1 VRVLFEDLDELILRC
16 RDEKARLYIS
26 EAIASYKAG
35 AFRSSIVACWIAV
48 CFDFIEKIRELALSG
63 DKEAEK
69 LVQDLD
75 AIRRA
80 GDLKRAL
87 VFERELLLVARDK
100 FELLSPIEFTDL
112 NRLQEDRNRCAHPSL
127 ASDDQAYSPSAELAR
142 LHLHSAVTHFLQ
154 HPPAQGKY
162 ALERLL
168 RDVDSDYFPTTA
180 KDAHIAFA
188 YGPLK
193 KPRESLVR
201 NFVLVLTKSLL
212 EESPDYKRKLR
223 FRSALA
229 AARVLHPAISAA
241 TLGKNLSQLMR
252 AVPDSSLISAIG
264 FVQFAEDSWQYLE
277 EDVVQRLKNF
287 VRSLPSEDFEDLD
300 FLLSFSPLQEQ
311 ARERVK
317 VATRQEISDEISDA
331 FFLFIVPTEMVDR
344 FIQIYLSSDS
354 FAESNACAKQMISS
368 VDMFSETQIRRLLSG
383 INMNSQ
389 IRDSIQVQSLIFTLR
404 HSDKFSQAEFE
415 TLLKDNGL
423 EKFMLHNT

>member
-1 VRVLFEDLDELILRC
+1 VPELFEELDELILRC

-26 EAIASYKAG
+26 EAIASYRAG

-75 AIRRA
+75 ATRRA
-80 GDLKRAL
+80 GDSRRAL

-100 FELLSPIEFTDL
+100 FELLSQIEFTDL

-180 KDAHIAFA
+180 KDARIALA
-188 YGPLK
+188 SGPLK

-201 NFVLVLTKSLL
+201 NFVLVLAKSLL
-212 EESPDYKRKLR
+212 EESPDYKRKWRL
-223 FRSALA
+223 RSALA
-229 AARVLHPAISAA
+229 AARELHPAISAA
-241 TLGKNLSQLMR
+241 TLGQKLSQLMR
-252 AVPDSSLISAIG
+252 AVPDTSLISAID
-264 FVQFAEDSWQYLE
+264 FVHFAEDSWQYLE
-277 EDVVQRLKNF
+277 EDVAQRLNNF
-287 VRSLPSEDFEDLD
+287 VRSLPSKDFEDLE
-300 FLLSFSPLQEQ
+300 FLLSFSPLQKQ

-317 VATRQEISDEISDA
+317 VATRQEISDA
-331 FFLFIVPTEMVDR
+331 FFFIMPAEVADR
-344 FIQIYLSSDS
+344 FVQIYLSSDS
-354 FAESNACAKQMISS
+354 FAESNACAKQMIPSIY
-368 VDMFSETQIRRLLSG
+368 MFSETQIRHLLSG

-389 IRDSIQVQSLIFTLR
+389 VRDSIQVESLITSLR
-404 HSDKFSQAEFE
+404 QSDKIPQAVFE
-415 TLLKDNGL
+415 ALLKDNGL